1 MVLLRLSLKSP
12 GTVLWWIFLSQL
24 HLVEGETKNLRGD
37 TRDFAKCGVMGSPV
51 NGRRTK
57 IVHGRN
63 AVRCAYRWQ
72 VSIQS
77 MIRDQPWHFCG
88 GTLISPQWVLTAAHC
103 AAEVTNV
110 CQLKKVRVVSG
121 DWKRDVDQS
130 AVTRRVKK
138 IYSNPSYNVQVESD
152 SDFALIELD
161 APMPIT
167 ECIGPA
173 CLPSANDHSDRG
185 GSECIITGW
194 GTLSSAGP
202 LPDTLQ
208 EAAVTVLN
216 DTACVNAYA
225 KQNDTVTGNMFCAS
239 GTSAHG
245 ITDSCQ
251 GDSGG
256 PLVCEENGQF
266 VVRGVTS
273 WGEGCG
279 MKGYP
284 GVYARVTA
292 ALDWIHDVM
301 DGKVKESDFEPE
313 KLDYGGA
320 MWKVV
325 DGDCAMDEKH
335 CIMSP
340 GFPKNYTSA
349 DYCRIAVNDSVAVP
363 IVVEKFDTEI
373 NYDSLIVNCE
383 SYSGARS
390 PGGVVP
396 ESDIYWSSDGSLTG
410 AGWKL
415 CPGKP

>member
-37 TRDFAKCGVMGSPV
+37 TRDFNKCGVIGNPV

-77 MIRDQPWHFCG
+77 MIQDRPWHFCG
-88 GTLISPQWVLTAAHC
+88 GTLITPQWVLTAAHC

-110 CQLKKVRVVSG
+110 CQLKKLRVVSG
-121 DWKRDVDQS
+121 DWKRDLNS

-152 SDFALIELD
+152 SAFALIELD

-173 CLPSANDHSDRG
+173 CLPSANDPTDRT

-194 GTLSSAGP
+194 GTVSSSGP
-202 LPDTLQ
+202 LPDSLQ

-216 DTACVNAYA
+216 DTACVKAYA
-225 KQNDTVTGNMFCAS
+225 KQNDTVTDTMFCAT

-245 ITDSCQ
+245 ITDTCQ

-256 PLVCEENGQF
+256 PLACEENGHF

-279 MKGYP
+279 MEGFP
-284 GVYARVTA
+284 GVYARVTS

-301 DGKVKESDFEPE
+301 DGKVKQSDFEPDNV
-313 KLDYGGA
+313 DYGGA

-325 DGDCAMDEKH
+325 DGDCVMDEKH

-349 DYCRIAVNDSVAVP
+349 DFCRIAVNDSVAVP
-363 IVVEKFDTEI
+363 IVVEKFDTEM

-383 SYSGARS
+383 SYSGTRS
-390 PGGVVP
+390 PLGVVP
-396 ESDIYWSSDGSLTG
+396 ESDIYWTSDGSLTS

-415 CPGKP
+415 CPGKK